1 MEGKIVKFNKQKLFS
16 TLLTFLFLFI
26 LYRFSN
32 VSELNTLFI
41 NANIKRIEVSP
52 TNSED
57 YRQYLMKYSPSDLG
71 IPENQLNCLEPAL
84 LESDS
89 YNLQEKTIEIKE
101 AISDVTLLF
110 EVLKYSYAGYLYFGN
125 EEKWET
131 AKNNILNQ
139 INAYPEKLSVFTL
152 QQILIKNLYF
162 IKDNHF

>member
-1 MEGKIVKFNKQKLFS
+1 MKFNKQKLFS

-71 IPENQLNCLEPAL
+71 IPENQLNCL
-84 LESDS
+84 
-89 YNLQEKTIEIKE
+89 
-101 AISDVTLLF
+101 V
-110 EVLKYSYAGYLYFGN
+110 
-125 EEKWET
+125 
-131 AKNNILNQ
+131 
-139 INAYPEKLSVFTL
+139 
-152 QQILIKNLYF
+152 
-162 IKDNHF
+162 